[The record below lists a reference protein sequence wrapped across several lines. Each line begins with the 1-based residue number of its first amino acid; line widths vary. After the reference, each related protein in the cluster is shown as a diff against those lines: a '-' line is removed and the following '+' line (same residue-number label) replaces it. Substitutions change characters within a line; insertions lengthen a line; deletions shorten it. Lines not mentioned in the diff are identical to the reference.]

1 MKVKPKFW
9 CYPTYQNDHIIWH
22 GWAWT
27 LQAGPVITMQTIRW
41 LEYNLLVY
49 APLMADDITT
59 RSLQLLQVHR
69 PRNNFY
75 SKWFETRCSW
85 HNLCFDFCKTI
96 HSTENILCRNFGCPQ
111 RDIPVD
117 MGVVDH
123 WKSCILCT
131 LFGTWNSLMFR
142 NHLTSDPVTSGAMLR
157 GQPCTSIGS
166 CSLPFVHPVAY
177 YTRHQQRQFLSAQWG
192 IVWIL

>member
-1 MKVKPKFW
+1 MLSDLSEWP
-9 CYPTYQNDHIIWH
+9 
-22 GWAWT
+22 
-27 LQAGPVITMQTIRW
+27 
-41 LEYNLLVY
+41 YNLTWLGLNVTSRSGHNNANDPLTWVQSASLCTVDGWWHY
-49 APLMADDITT
+49 NKVIAATPSAPT
-59 RSLQLLQVHR
+59 
-69 PRNNFY
+69 RNNFY

-117 MGVVDH
+117 MDVVDH

-131 LFGTWNSLMFR
+131 LFGTWSSLMFR

-166 CSLPFVHPVAY
+166 CSLPFAHPVAY

-192 IVWIL
+192 IIWIL